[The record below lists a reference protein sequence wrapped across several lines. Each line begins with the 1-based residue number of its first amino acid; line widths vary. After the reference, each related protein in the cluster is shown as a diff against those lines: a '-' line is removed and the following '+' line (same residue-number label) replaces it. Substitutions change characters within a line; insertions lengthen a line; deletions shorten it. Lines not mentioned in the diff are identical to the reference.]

1 MSLLG
6 YFFLFA
12 GMALFSVLAAGSYFF
27 FIQYK
32 TFLKVLEPFHKLKM
46 PQLGLILTLCFLFA
60 VTVFTY
66 FSAEGEAL
74 NSLYIPS
81 VLLITVALGVA
92 GLIPQSSLV
101 YKTVTIILQMAA
113 CAGIVFLFVPETFL
127 TAATKLP
134 YEMNFALCVSGVFA
148 VFRLNYFFNTI
159 EGYFLQQSFIIGV
172 FFLAV
177 ILFSIT
183 FLPAVSELFAL
194 MLCIFFGGI
203 WFYFAGIKIYLSM
216 PALNMLSFIF
226 TVTFLFLV
234 TQGKIASAILLGMY
248 PLTELF
254 IFTMRWLIEPLTRQK
269 PKFLYQ
275 DFLAKNIPE
284 IGVMMY
290 VFKRNCIFIFLSA
303 LAVRAQLQYQP
314 ILLGIIISLDFYTRS
329 KGALEERPKTLRG
342 IFKQMKQ
349 DAKEDFQKSKEQ
361 ILQIKEKY
369 AHKNNETKADNDND
383 GR

>member
-1 MSLLG
+1 
-6 YFFLFA
+6 
-12 GMALFSVLAAGSYFF
+12 
-27 FIQYK
+27 
-32 TFLKVLEPFHKLKM
+32 
-46 PQLGLILTLCFLFA
+46 
-60 VTVFTY
+60 
-66 FSAEGEAL
+66 
-74 NSLYIPS
+74 
-81 VLLITVALGVA
+81 
-92 GLIPQSSLV
+92 
-101 YKTVTIILQMAA
+101 
-113 CAGIVFLFVPETFL
+113 
-127 TAATKLP
+127 
-134 YEMNFALCVSGVFA
+134 
-148 VFRLNYFFNTI
+148 
-159 EGYFLQQSFIIGV
+159 
-172 FFLAV
+172 
-177 ILFSIT
+177 
-183 FLPAVSELFAL
+183 
-194 MLCIFFGGI
+194 
-203 WFYFAGIKIYLSM
+203 M

-254 IFTMRWLIEPLTRQK
+254 IFTMRWLIAPLTRQK